1 MSNIGALITALV
13 ALYLLFEG
21 RISLAFVLLVASC
34 AH

>member
-1 MSNIGALITALV
+1 MTSLGALITALV

-21 RISLAFVLLVASC
+21 RIALGFLLLLASC